1 MGLSIVRYVAGKDD
15 PCWGYLRD
23 GRVYELKVNPASH
36 TELIALHRAD
46 SNALRDAVGFEVA
59 ALDDLTLRSPVTGS
73 IQLFCQGLN
82 YSDHRA
88 EGGMDKGSPDEEN
101 LIFTKAPS
109 SICGPNDDIVRPIGC
124 ELLDYEIELGIVL
137 GVDIHGSTA
146 VPEDRLCDWVG
157 AFILANDVSARDISF
172 GSPAMQWF
180 RGKSQRTFCPLGPVL
195 YLMDSEDFEALYA
208 LELQLRVNGE
218 IKQKSS
224 TAMLIH
230 KPAKTLS
237 DISQFADLNA
247 GDCVLTGTPGGVQLQ
262 MTPKTG
268 LAIIMNMRNDEKR
281 RRKLTAAQLQTNP
294 YLQPG
299 DQLELSIRS
308 TDGSIDLGTQR
319 NRIVAA

>member
-1 MGLSIVRYVAGKDD
+1 MGISIVRYLDRD
-15 PCWGYLRD
+15 EDSRWGVLQD
-23 GRVYELKVNPASH
+23 GRVFELKHNFSSH
-36 TELIALHRAD
+36 TQLIALHRAD
-46 SNALRDAVGFEVA
+46 VKSLKNAIGLDVAPLDA
-59 ALDDLTLRSPVTGS
+59 LSLLPPITGP

-88 EGGMDKGSPDEEN
+88 EGGMDEGSLDEEN

-109 SICGPNDDIVRPIGC
+109 SICGPNDDIVRPQGC

-137 GVDIHGSTA
+137 GKDLHGKTS
-146 VPEDRLCDWVG
+146 VLEDQLSDWVG
-157 AFILANDVSARDISF
+157 ALILANDVSARDVSF

-195 YLMDSEDFEALYA
+195 YLMDADDFAALYS
-208 LELQLRVNGE
+208 LKLTLSLNDE
-218 IKQKSS
+218 IKQQS
-224 TAMLIH
+224 TTEQLIH

-237 DISQFADLNA
+237 DISEFADLNA

-262 MTPKTG
+262 MTAKTG

-299 DQLELSIRS
+299 DQLELTIRS